1 MNRRG
6 FLKGLIGASAAAVAA
21 QFNAPE
27 YMGEEIRQ
35 TLIKDLSRTQIAVP
49 GEAFDNRPI
58 WTSVSGVK
66 DVWVEHVSREL
77 AAQIDADALKQ
88 LQPKIDRTVDTM
100 VRAVDLD
107 LRKAEV
113 EEGKKVII
121 EVPRVRILRGGI
133 GAMHQ
138 EPLFELK
145 AGLEKKAGLFDEEF
159 RVGYLQEQIIV

>member
-66 DVWVEHVSREL
+66 GVWVEHVSREL
-77 AAQIDADALKQ
+77 AAQIDADTLKQ
-88 LQPKIDRTVDTM
+88 LQPQIDRTVGTM

-113 EEGKKVII
+113 EDGKKVII
-121 EVPRVRILRGGI
+121 EAPRVCITHAGSHLR
-133 GAMHQ
+133 
-138 EPLFELK
+138 PTPVFELK
-145 AGLEKKAGLFDEEF
+145 AGLEKKQGLFDEEF